1 MAMRTA
7 KSQVENVRMGPL
19 ALFTLVVVLCLS
31 VLAVLSVSTANA
43 TLALSERRASATRQL
58 YLDEQAA
65 QTFVATLETALV
77 DGMDATAARTAAE
90 QAAREAVAP
99 QLVSDEQLTVTS
111 DYQNRVFDASFDC
124 GNGRQL
130 DISLHQEEDGSLS
143 VQKWRFTAVVN
154 EEPTMGNLFGSS

>member
-1 MAMRTA
+1 MAIRTT

-43 TLALSERRASATRQL
+43 TLALSERRATATRQL

-65 QTFVATLETALV
+65 QTFVASLEASLA
-77 DGMDATAARTAAE
+77 DGMDTAAARAAAA

-99 QLVSDEQLTVTS
+99 QLVSGEQLTVT
-111 DYQNRVFDASFDC
+111 DALEQGVGAPVSP
-124 GNGRQL
+124 
-130 DISLHQEEDGSLS
+130 HH
-143 VQKWRFTAVVN
+143 T
-154 EEPTMGNLFGSS
+154 